1 VKLAWYL
8 IRLRNNIRLRLY
20 GPCPE
25 VLTREEFREL
35 TEKDPHFDKPCALDA
50 RHRRHHESVCGVT
63 WTHDEN
69 RRLAVGWTR

>member
-1 VKLAWYL
+1 MRLAWYL
-8 IRLRNNIRLRLY
+8 LRLRNNGRRRLY

-25 VLTREEFREL
+25 VLKREEFREL
-35 TEKDPHFDKPCALDA
+35 IEKDPHFDKPCPLDA
-50 RHRRHHESVCGVT
+50 RHRGHHESVCGVT